1 VITGPDGRAPA
12 QVITSSPP
20 TQTEDICKL
29 IVVAQSDDADR
40 PLSAVDTPS
49 SRHPHPFLS
58 TSSAFRKR
66 WIRVVEKTT
75 VYRSSAVSSA
85 QALPTHAASARR
97 KRPAGPCSNTPG
109 NHLGGTKSGPSPAG
123 GPTLHHRPL
132 PRLVSFSDPWP
143 VPTLRAASEL
153 YSCAIQQRRRPTPV
167 HNVLWV
173 PNSSSTAVTCGIARR
188 WLSGMIVGRGGATAL
203 SHLPAARG
211 MAGTAGP

>member
-1 VITGPDGRAPA
+1 VIIGPDGHAPA
-12 QVITSSPP
+12 QVTTSSPTTLQTHLWRSP
-20 TQTEDICKL
+20 TTLTDH
-29 IVVAQSDDADR
+29 SPRWTRR
-40 PLSAVDTPS
+40 PRVIPIL
-49 SRHPHPFLS
+49 LS

-66 WIRVVEKTT
+66 WIMVVEKTT

-109 NHLGGTKSGPSPAG
+109 NHLGGTESGPSPAG

-167 HNVLWV
+167 HNVRHW
-173 PNSSSTAVTCGIARR
+173 PATCEND
-188 WLSGMIVGRGGATAL
+188 
-203 SHLPAARG
+203 HH
-211 MAGTAGP
+211 